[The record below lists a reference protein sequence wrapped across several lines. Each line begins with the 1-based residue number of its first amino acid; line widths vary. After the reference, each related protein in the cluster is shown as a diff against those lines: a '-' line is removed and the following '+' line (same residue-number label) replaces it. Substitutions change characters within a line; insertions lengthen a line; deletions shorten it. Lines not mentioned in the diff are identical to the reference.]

1 MNACSSVCTQFLTS
15 QTQFF
20 QHRFHFI
27 CLSEFFDLR
36 ASIVGSYHVRCSS
49 KAVRLSCG
57 MKGCRINPFVHLS
70 SCPRLQ
76 HVKQIHLNNCLKDQK
91 NCFVSTCSF
100 LVALVFCAH
109 FGFRQYCSLT
119 TQAGSS
125 NKDETF
131 SHVTCGTLSLYIA
144 CCKQNSHSYILS
156 KLMVGKVSNS
166 FSTIHSAVL
175 SWQNALCKFQKSQEM
190 KDKIFCSVLNYLLL

>member
-15 QTQFF
+15 QTRFF

-100 LVALVFCAH
+100 LVALVFCVH
-109 FGFRQYCSLT
+109 FGFGQYCSLR

-156 KLMVGKVSNS
+156 KLMVGKVSKYEQFFHYS
-166 FSTIHSAVL
+166 FSSFELVECTLQIPEVTG
-175 SWQNALCKFQKSQEM
+175 NEG
-190 KDKIFCSVLNYLLL
+190 